1 MDCEVL
7 IYEIILQRRATNLL
21 GHKNI
26 PKYSEIGKKTEM
38 FLKLLLLHEGILN
51 LQQLDPVN

>member
-38 FLKLLLLHEGILN
+38 FSKPPFTTRGYFK
-51 LQQLDPVN
+51 PPAT